1 MFNLIYGKYG
11 KYGYYI
17 LFLILVSLVS
27 CAKPQGS
34 TPQEKRAFVNQMMK
48 DTLAELYQK
57 KPETRPLVKNTYGYG
72 VFSNINTQLMFFGT
86 GNGYGV
92 AVDNGNG
99 NKIYMN
105 MAEGGVGLGIAFKD
119 FREVI
124 IFNNKDVFYK
134 FITSGWNMAAQGDAA
149 AKYKEEGG
157 ATTGEVPLDSD
168 ILVYQL
174 TESGLALRANFGAS
188 KFWIDKEL
196 N

>member
-1 MFNLIYGKYG
+1 MLNLISRKYI
-11 KYGYYI
+11 YII
-17 LFLILVSLVS
+17 LFLILISFVS

-34 TPQEKRAFVNQMMK
+34 TPQEKRAFVNQMMR
-48 DTLAELYQK
+48 DTLAQLYQK
-57 KPETRPLVKNTYGYG
+57 KPETRSLVKNAYGYG
-72 VFSNINTQLMFFGT
+72 VFSNINTQLLFFGT

-92 AVDNGNG
+92 AIDNSNG

-105 MAEGGVGLGIAFKD
+105 MAEGGVGLGIALKD
-119 FREVI
+119 FREVL

-134 FITSGWNMAAQGDAA
+134 FITSGWSVGVQGDAA

-157 ATTGEVPLDSD
+157 AATGEVPLDSD
-168 ILVYQL
+168 MLVYQL
-174 TESGLALRANFGAS
+174 TESGIALRANFGAS